1 MISLALITTNL
12 LRRWSITLQTIQ
24 SFFICKN
31 IEIIDEIILSIDLLN
46 ENINEEKISEDTI
59 LKSLKD
65 NGFLEKINVYFKK
78 SNGIM
83 SNQIN
88 AISNCKGDIIIY
100 CEDDVIINRL
110 PTKKNIIELT
120 NSGVIMYNSCLSYV
134 NGKKIYKK
142 ENFLCKGKDY
152 FYKKEK
158 NNFTSKYKDY
168 EQGDNLSVCFPCAI
182 MRKDVIMFAYYK
194 TIKKNKMFG
203 IEANLSHFVNCSKN
217 LDSYIFVKDDSL
229 EIKEIWKSCTN
240 CEELREKSKPI
251 ARDLQFSSLLSDND
265 KKIVKEYCETILN
278 YSQE

>member
-1 MISLALITTNL
+1 MISLALITTNI

-31 IEIIDEIILSIDLLN
+31 NEIIDEIILSIDLLN
-46 ENINEEKISEDTI
+46 DNIKEEKLSKDFI

-65 NGFLEKINVYFKK
+65 NGFLEKINVYFKN
-78 SNGIM
+78 SNGMM

-88 AISNCKGDIIIY
+88 AISHCKGDIIIY

-110 PTKKNIIELT
+110 PTKNNIIELT
-120 NSGVIMYNSCLSYV
+120 NNGVIMYNSCLSYV
-134 NGKKIYKK
+134 NGENIYKK
-142 ENFLCKGKDY
+142 ENFLHINEDY

-168 EQGDNLSVCFPCAI
+168 VKGDNLSVCFPCAI
-182 MRKDVIMFAYYK
+182 MRKDVMMFAYYK
-194 TIKKNKMFG
+194 TIKKNRMFG
-203 IEANLSHFVNCSKN
+203 IEANLSHFVNRSKN
-217 LDSYIFVKDDSL
+217 LESYIFVEDDSL

-251 ARDLQFSSLLSDND
+251 ARNLQFSSLLSDND
-265 KKIVKEYCETILN
+265 KKIVLEYCETRLSR
-278 YSQE
+278 SQE

>member
-1 MISLALITTNL
+1 MISLALITTNI

-31 IEIIDEIILSIDLLN
+31 NEIIDEIILSIDLLN
-46 ENINEEKISEDTI
+46 DNIKEEKLSKDFI

-65 NGFLEKINVYFKK
+65 NGFLEKISVYFKN
-78 SNGIM
+78 SNGMM

-88 AISNCKGDIIIY
+88 AISHCKGDIIIY

-110 PTKKNIIELT
+110 PTKNNIIELT
-120 NSGVIMYNSCLSYV
+120 NNGVIMYNSCLSYV
-134 NGKKIYKK
+134 NGENIYKK
-142 ENFLCKGKDY
+142 ENFLHIDEDY

-168 EQGDNLSVCFPCAI
+168 AKGENLSVCFPCAI
-182 MRKDVIMFAYYK
+182 MRKDVIMLAYYK
-194 TIKKNKMFG
+194 TIKKNRMFG
-203 IEANLSHFVNCSKN
+203 IEANLSHFVNRSKN
-217 LDSYIFVKDDSL
+217 LESYIFVEDDSL

-251 ARDLQFSSLLSDND
+251 ARNLQFSSLLSEND
-265 KKIVKEYCETILN
+265 KKIVLEYCETRLSR
-278 YSQE
+278 SQE